1 MWKRRSPEQLTL
13 REHEVLDLLRIGL
26 TNEEIAQR
34 LGITVAGAKYHVS
47 QILSKLDVESREEAA
62 ALSLA
67 EPRPWWQRL
76 LAPLGW
82 PFAAKAVALAAI
94 AGAAAGISVLV
105 WAAVAP
111 GGSVDEVTS
120 AGEASPVGSAL
131 ALPDASTVLAGG
143 TSVPFNEC
151 GSNRDWVQPPIERV
165 TQHHYLKNLSLDDV
179 SMTYRR
185 HFFEVA
191 GGNGALS
198 ANQGWLASTGLSQEG
213 LGSYVDP
220 EVPPWGASGSCLF
233 ESDAVR
239 IRFYLIGYKA
249 DQVYQLRSWF
259 AVHVSPLAKG
269 YTAINIRPKPLNPDA
284 AATFYFVDSA
294 GTLVDTLCSSG
305 TCPPSATC
313 GEWSSASG
321 TLGST
326 VTRRYGEIRN
336 CGLFRDSWVI
346 TTLGGVDSDGVIG
359 VYRCDS
365 SDTSCLDG
373 RNDHPVSGWIFYP
386 PPFPGGITLLGGGD
400 GNKLTVD
407 NAGHQLT
414 FEISTGAFGESSV
427 CGVSLAP
434 AEKAGPLKMRFGSGT
449 VCWTDVESEASYKV
463 EGSVHYVSG
472 GCDGHID
479 APGSEE
485 IPFSVILAAN
495 STSFSLPR
503 PQDPRLTFANAVTVS
518 IRALDASGATLLTDG
533 TGVLQRDNFCQPS
546 PTP

>member
-1 MWKRRSPEQLTL
+1 MRPFACENAVAMGRRGRPRHPDILTP
-13 REHEVLDLLRIGL
+13 REWEVLELLHGHL
-26 TNEEIAQR
+26 SNEQIAER
-34 LGITVAGAKYHVS
+34 LGISLDGAKYHVS
-47 QILSKLDVESREEAA
+47 QILSKLGVATREEAA
-62 ALSLA
+62 AWPEERRA
-67 EPRPWWQRL
+67 WWARW
-76 LAPLGW
+76 PLW
-82 PFAAKAVALAAI
+82 ARI
-94 AGAAAGISVLV
+94 AGAA
-105 WAAVAP
+105 
-111 GGSVDEVTS
+111 
-120 AGEASPVGSAL
+120 
-131 ALPDASTVLAGG
+131 TVLAAAGG
-143 TSVPFNEC
+143 FLILAAFVRRGQSEDEIVSTSGSSSTQVPANGLEIPFEEC
-151 GSNRDWVQPPIERV
+151 GSNRDWVQPPLEQV
-165 TQHHYLKNLSLDDV
+165 LKHHYLEGVPTDEARQ
-179 SMTYRR
+179 TYGR
-185 HFFEVA
+185 HFFEVV

-213 LGSYVDP
+213 VGSYADP
-220 EVPPWGASGSCLF
+220 QVPPWGASGSCLF
-233 ESDAVR
+233 ERDAVG
-239 IRFYLIGYKA
+239 IRLYLIGYEA
-249 DQVYQLRSWF
+249 REAYQLRSWF

-365 SDTSCLDG
+365 SDTSCLEG
-373 RNDHPVSGWIFYP
+373 RNDHPLSGWTFYSP
-386 PPFPGGITLLGGGD
+386 PYAGGITLLGGGD

-434 AEKAGPLKMRFGSGT
+434 AEKAGPLKMKFGSGT

-495 STSFSLPR
+495 STSFNLPR

>member
-1 MWKRRSPEQLTL
+1 MRPFGCENAVAMGRRGRPRHPDILTP
-13 REHEVLDLLRIGL
+13 REWEVLKLLRQRLSNEQIG
-26 TNEEIAQR
+26 ER
-34 LGITVAGAKYHVS
+34 LGITLDGAKYHVS
-47 QILSKLDVESREEAA
+47 EILSKLEVESREEAA

-67 EPRPWWQRL
+67 EPRRWWQRL

-82 PFAAKAVALAAI
+82 PFAAKAVALAAM
-94 AGAAAGISVLV
+94 AGAAAGIAVLV

-131 ALPDASTVLAGG
+131 ALPDASTVLASG
-143 TSVPFNEC
+143 TSVSFNEC

-213 LGSYVDP
+213 PSSYVDP
-220 EVPPWGASGSCLF
+220 QVPPWGASGSCLF
-233 ESDAVR
+233 ERDAVG
-239 IRFYLIGYKA
+239 IRLYLIGYEA
-249 DQVYQLRSWF
+249 DQVYQLQSCF
-259 AVHVSPLAKG
+259 AVHTSRLPRA
-269 YTAINIRPKPLNPDA
+269 YTAINILPTSLTGDSP
-284 AATFYFVDSA
+284 TIYVVDSA
-294 GTLVDTLCSSG
+294 GTLVDTLCSSV
-305 TCPPSATC
+305 TCLPAATC

-326 VTRRYGEIRN
+326 VTQRYGEIRN
-336 CGLFRDSWVI
+336 CGLFGNSWVI
-346 TTLGGVDSDGVIG
+346 TTLGRVNTDGVIG

-365 SDTSCLDG
+365 ADTSCLDG
-373 RNDHPVSGWIFYP
+373 RNDHPLSGWTFYSP
-386 PPFPGGITLLGGGD
+386 PYPGGVTLLGGGD
-400 GNKLTVD
+400 SNKLIID

-414 FEISTGAFGESSV
+414 HDPATGAFGESSG
-427 CGVSLAP
+427 CGLSLAP

-449 VCWTDVESEASYKV
+449 VCWTDVDNEASYKV

-472 GCDGHID
+472 GCEGHID

-503 PQDPRLTFANAVTVS
+503 PQDPRLTFQTPAPVS
-518 IRALDASGATLLTDG
+518 
-533 TGVLQRDNFCQPS
+533 
-546 PTP
+546 

>member
-1 MWKRRSPEQLTL
+1 MWKRRSPDILTP
-13 REHEVLDLLRIGL
+13 REWEVLKLLRQRLSNEQIG
-26 TNEEIAQR
+26 ER
-34 LGITVAGAKYHVS
+34 LGITLDGAKYHVS
-47 QILSKLDVESREEAA
+47 EILSKLEVESREEAA

-67 EPRPWWQRL
+67 EPRRWWQRL

-82 PFAAKAVALAAI
+82 PFAAKAVALAAM
-94 AGAAAGISVLV
+94 AGAAAGIAVLV

-131 ALPDASTVLAGG
+131 ALPDASAVLASG
-143 TSVPFNEC
+143 TSVSFNEC

-165 TQHHYLKNLSLDDV
+165 TQHHYLKNLSIDDV

-185 HFFEVA
+185 HFFEVT

-233 ESDAVR
+233 ERDAVG
-239 IRFYLIGYKA
+239 IRLYLIGYEA
-249 DQVYQLRSWF
+249 REAYQLGSWF

-294 GTLVDTLCSSG
+294 ETLVDTLCSSG

-313 GEWSSASG
+313 GEWSNASS

-326 VTRRYGEIRN
+326 VTQRYGEIRN
-336 CGLFRDSWVI
+336 CGLFGNSWVI
-346 TTLGGVDSDGVIG
+346 TTLGRVNTDGTIG

-365 SDTSCLDG
+365 GDVACLDG
-373 RNDHPVSGWIFYP
+373 RKDHPLSGWTLYSP
-386 PPFPGGITLLGGGD
+386 PYPGGVTLLRGGYS
-400 GNKLTVD
+400 NKL
-407 NAGHQLT
+407 
-414 FEISTGAFGESSV
+414 
-427 CGVSLAP
+427 
-434 AEKAGPLKMRFGSGT
+434 
-449 VCWTDVESEASYKV
+449 
-463 EGSVHYVSG
+463 
-472 GCDGHID
+472 
-479 APGSEE
+479 
-485 IPFSVILAAN
+485 VI
-495 STSFSLPR
+495 
-503 PQDPRLTFANAVTVS
+503 ANA
-518 IRALDASGATLLTDG
+518 R
-533 TGVLQRDNFCQPS
+533 
-546 PTP
+546 

>member
-1 MWKRRSPEQLTL
+1 MGRRGRPRHPDILTP
-13 REHEVLDLLRIGL
+13 REWEVLKLLRQRLSNEQIG
-26 TNEEIAQR
+26 ER
-34 LGITVAGAKYHVS
+34 LGITLDGAKYHVA

-67 EPRPWWQRL
+67 EPGPWWQRL

-82 PFAAKAVALAAI
+82 PFAAKAVALAAT
-94 AGAAAGISVLV
+94 AGVAAGISVLV

-111 GGSVDEVTS
+111 GGSVDEDAS

-131 ALPDASTVLAGG
+131 ALPDASTVLASG
-143 TSVPFNEC
+143 TSGPFNQC

-179 SMTYRR
+179 SMTYGR

-233 ESDAVR
+233 ESDAVG
-239 IRFYLIGYKA
+239 IRLYLIGYEA
-249 DQVYQLRSWF
+249 DQVYQLQSWF

-313 GEWSSASG
+313 GEWSRASS

-326 VTRRYGEIRN
+326 VTQRYGEIRN
-336 CGLFRDSWVI
+336 CGLFGDSWVI
-346 TTLGGVDSDGVIG
+346 NTLGRADHDGTIG

-365 SDTSCLDG
+365 ADVSCLDG
-373 RNDHPVSGWIFYP
+373 RKDHPLSGWTFYSP
-386 PPFPGGITLLGGGD
+386 PYPGGVTLLGGGD
-400 GNKLTVD
+400 SNKLV
-407 NAGHQLT
+407 
-414 FEISTGAFGESSV
+414 
-427 CGVSLAP
+427 
-434 AEKAGPLKMRFGSGT
+434 
-449 VCWTDVESEASYKV
+449 
-463 EGSVHYVSG
+463 
-472 GCDGHID
+472 
-479 APGSEE
+479 
-485 IPFSVILAAN
+485 
-495 STSFSLPR
+495 
-503 PQDPRLTFANAVTVS
+503 
-518 IRALDASGATLLTDG
+518 
-533 TGVLQRDNFCQPS
+533 
-546 PTP
+546 